1 VGAKAGDAG
10 GPASNQGKLKEA
22 WPTVINLMVNGKPR
36 EVENNI
42 DLQTYLTSFDVNL
55 KFVAVGYN
63 GEVIKKERFPEIV
76 LKNGDVLEIVRPVG
90 GG

>member
-1 VGAKAGDAG
+1 
-10 GPASNQGKLKEA
+10 
-22 WPTVINLMVNGKPR
+22 MVNGKPR